1 MTLQFDLD
9 FPWKYGYNNAVILL
23 NISFW
28 SLHRDRELGVNRDD
42 ERDRKTGAEKSGSGT
57 SDIFVNICVP

>member
-1 MTLQFDLD
+1 MTMQFDLD
-9 FPWKYGYNNAVILL
+9 FPWKYGYSDSD
-23 NISFW
+23 SFW

-42 ERDRKTGAEKSGSGT
+42 ERDRKTGAEKSGSGS

>member
-9 FPWKYGYNNAVILL
+9 FPWKNTDKVILL

-28 SLHRDRELGVNRDD
+28 FLHRELEVNRDD
-42 ERDRKTGAEKSGSGT
+42 ERERKTGAEKSGSGT
-57 SDIFVNICVP
+57 SDIFVNISVP

>member
-1 MTLQFDLD
+1 MTLQFDENTD
-9 FPWKYGYNNAVILL
+9 KVILL
-23 NISFW
+23 DISFW

-57 SDIFVNICVP
+57 SDIFVNISLP

>member
-1 MTLQFDLD
+1 MTVQFDLD

-42 ERDRKTGAEKSGSGT
+42 ERDRKTGTENSGSGT
-57 SDIFVNICVP
+57 SDISVP